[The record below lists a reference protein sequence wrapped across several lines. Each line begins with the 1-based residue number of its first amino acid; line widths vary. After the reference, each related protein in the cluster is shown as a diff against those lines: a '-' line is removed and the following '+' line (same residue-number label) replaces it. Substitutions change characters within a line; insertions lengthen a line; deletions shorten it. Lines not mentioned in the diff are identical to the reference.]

1 MRSTLLAEE
10 NSASRQIDETEA
22 YLGLLRAKK
31 AMIQVGVSE
40 ADEQLGM
47 VKEVLDS
54 DGIAEGAQSDDE
66 VFAATSPPQS
76 SDFVSIDTDSE
87 SDSDSHSDSTPDT
100 SVDHFQ
106 TLAHSIAPGSAHCTE
121 ANGVEG

>member
-31 AMIQVGVSE
+31 AMIQVRVSE
-40 ADEQLGM
+40 AEEQLGM

-54 DGIAEGAQSDDE
+54 DGIAEGAESDDE
-66 VFAATSPPQS
+66 VFFATSPPRS

-100 SVDHFQ
+100 SVDHFHA
-106 TLAHSIAPGSAHCTE
+106 LAHSIAPGTAHCMET
-121 ANGVEG
+121 NGVEG

>member
-1 MRSTLLAEE
+1 LAEE

-31 AMIQVGVSE
+31 AMIQVRVSE
-40 ADEQLGM
+40 AEEQLGM

-66 VFAATSPPQS
+66 VFFATSPPRS

-87 SDSDSHSDSTPDT
+87 SDSDHSDSTPDT

-106 TLAHSIAPGSAHCTE
+106 TLAHGIAPGTAHCMET
-121 ANGVEG
+121 NGVEG